1 MTKHSK
7 GSILSIIG
15 LLVILAVVVS
25 IVFSMISDQIFFKDV
40 KEVEKVENLKVSLE
54 KASKKQIHNYT
65 SQQVSS
71 KDNKNWRDAS
81 SGEIKAA
88 MDSSKLI
95 DSDTQKYQFL
105 ELDRYQGI
113 DENRIKRMLIDN
125 PTLLKHSD
133 DFIKAAKHK
142 HVNEVY
148 LISHALLETG
158 SAKSELASGVE
169 IDGKK
174 YYNFFGVGAL
184 DEDPVNTGA
193 KYAKKHGWDTP
204 SKAIEGGAAFI
215 HDHFL
220 SKKEQNTLYS
230 MRWNPKN
237 PGKHQYATD
246 IKWAESNAS
255 LMANFYKDMKTE
267 GKYFKYFVYKDDDK
281 HKSQ

>member
-1 MTKHSK
+1 
-7 GSILSIIG
+7 
-15 LLVILAVVVS
+15 
-25 IVFSMISDQIFFKDV
+25 
-40 KEVEKVENLKVSLE
+40 
-54 KASKKQIHNYT
+54 
-65 SQQVSS
+65 
-71 KDNKNWRDAS
+71 
-81 SGEIKAA
+81 
-88 MDSSKLI
+88 
-95 DSDTQKYQFL
+95 
-105 ELDRYQGI
+105 
-113 DENRIKRMLIDN
+113 MLIDN

-230 MRWNPKN
+230 MRWNPQN